1 MSSSSLL
8 PKQLLQLAAAQ
19 RSGGFAFIH
28 LAFSLSVAAAAHST
42 KS

>member
-1 MSSSSLL
+1 MSSSLL
-8 PKQLLQLAAAQ
+8 PKQLLQLAAQ

-28 LAFSLSVAAAAHST
+28 LALSLSVAAAAHST